1 MYLQIRSEIG
11 TKLLYFLTYSG
22 RHVADVVLK
31 AGIRGSDQS
40 KDKVIN
46 VMPYDLWKGVIRKL
60 KTLTPSDIPTWTLKW
75 ARAMEAIW
83 WETKLDFQKDEI
95 ERMRMLVLNCGEG
108 SKLYWLRLWK
118 NHIGMGGISAVKAFA
133 TVLQEVVK
141 EKVPRCHHLQV
152 IVLHGNDLTDEHME
166 VLAPVFLNCRSV
178 FL

>member
-75 ARAMEAIW
+75 VRKLCEFRESNSILYAIDIHDIPNI
-83 WETKLDFQKDEI
+83 LFF
-95 ERMRMLVLNCGEG
+95 MLTYFC
-108 SKLYWLRLWK
+108 
-118 NHIGMGGISAVKAFA
+118 
-133 TVLQEVVK
+133 
-141 EKVPRCHHLQV
+141 
-152 IVLHGNDLTDEHME
+152 
-166 VLAPVFLNCRSV
+166 
-178 FL
+178 